1 MHRPD
6 NGRSAAE
13 RPEGSAAEAPVGS
26 AAEAR
31 PSPLPL
37 GYVEQAVAEILAS
50 ADPDRIVPHV
60 PFRSCPGCGARLS
73 DPKSLVQEFWVAD
86 ETRFLVWCRAC
97 GGTFTVVPVERY
109 QAHEA
114 AD

>member
-1 MHRPD
+1 MNGADDARPARGD
-6 NGRSAAE
+6 
-13 RPEGSAAEAPVGS
+13 GSAETPGASGS
-26 AAEAR
+26 GL
-31 PSPLPL
+31 LPA

-60 PFRSCPGCGARLS
+60 PFRSCPGCGAKLS

-86 ETRFLVWCRAC
+86 ETRFLVWCRSC

-109 QAHEA
+109 QGHEA
-114 AD
+114 ID

>member
-1 MHRPD
+1 MGAPQD
-6 NGRSAAE
+6 TGAADD
-13 RPEGSAAEAPVGS
+13 GPVGVGTP
-26 AAEAR
+26 EA
-31 PSPLPL
+31 SVLPA

-50 ADPDRIVPHV
+50 TDPDRVVPHV

-86 ETRFLVWCRAC
+86 ETRYLVWCRAC

-109 QAHEA
+109 HGHEA

>member
-1 MHRPD
+1 MRPRD
-6 NGRSAAE
+6 DE
-13 RPEGSAAEAPVGS
+13 RPPADSPVEAAASGVV
-26 AAEAR
+26 
-31 PSPLPL
+31 LPA

-109 QAHEA
+109 HGHEA

>member
-1 MHRPD
+1 MRPPD
-6 NGRSAAE
+6 DQRPPADSPVEAAAS
-13 RPEGSAAEAPVGS
+13 GVV
-26 AAEAR
+26 
-31 PSPLPL
+31 LPA

-109 QAHEA
+109 HGHEA

>member
-1 MHRPD
+1 M
-6 NGRSAAE
+6 A
-13 RPEGSAAEAPVGS
+13 RPEPGPTDGRPADDEPAAAGGLPV
-26 AAEAR
+26 
-31 PSPLPL
+31 

-50 ADPDRIVPHV
+50 TDPDRIVPHV
-60 PFRSCPGCGARLS
+60 PFRSCPGCGAKLS

-109 QAHEA
+109 HGHEA
-114 AD
+114 MD